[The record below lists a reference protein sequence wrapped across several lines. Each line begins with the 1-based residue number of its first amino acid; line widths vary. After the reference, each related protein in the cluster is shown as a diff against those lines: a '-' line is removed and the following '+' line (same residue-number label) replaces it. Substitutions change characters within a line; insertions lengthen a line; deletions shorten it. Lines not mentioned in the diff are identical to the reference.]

1 VVAGTAESLVFV
13 DGKRGSSWF
22 GDFKASLGNRVKLYK
37 WSQTWQASHTSRSFQ
52 GSGQNSGH
60 KNFKRG

>member
-37 WSQTWQASHTSRSFQ
+37 SSQLGKQVIRLVR
-52 GSGQNSGH
+52 
-60 KNFKRG
+60 FKVLGKILGTRI